1 MKRTDLLPR
10 SRIYLF
16 IAMLIGAFLAIY
28 GFVNHNTDITI
39 VGIIMAVGTGTTAT
53 VFNSVDEQN
62 EKNILHKGL
71 NNGTKRKKCHVNAGK
86 NVTN

>member
-16 IAMLIGAFLAIY
+16 IAMLIGAFLAVY

-39 VGIIMAVGTGTTAT
+39 VGIIMAIGTGTTAT
-53 VFNSVDEQN
+53 VFNAVDEQN
-62 EKNILHKGL
+62 ERNEK
-71 NNGTKRKKCHVNAGK
+71 
-86 NVTN
+86 